1 MLSKHHEFINRRIAP
16 PETPATC
23 TAPLSVLEAQSF
35 LHIKRQKII
44 TTNCII
50 LQVVTPLRLPHAHQS
65 TYHLL
70 GLRHTEFQVV
80 PVVGLDIVLG
90 DGFDGCFGLVV
101 LTFAPSDDSEEG
113 PALVGV
119 DGRVLEKVGPSG
131 VEMLIP
137 AHLGASFYIK

>member
-1 MLSKHHEFINRRIAP
+1 MLSKHHQFINRRIAP
-16 PETPATC
+16 PQTPTTC
-23 TAPLSVLEAQSF
+23 TAPLPVLEPQSF
-35 LHIKRQKII
+35 LPIQRQKII
-44 TTNCII
+44 TTNCVI

-80 PVVGLDIVLG
+80 AVVGLDIVLG
-90 DGFDGCFGLVV
+90 GGFDGCFGLVV
-101 LTFAPSDDSEEG
+101 LTFAPCDDSEEG

-119 DGRVLEKVGPSG
+119 GGRVMGKVDPRG

-137 AHLGASFYIK
+137 AHLGVSFYIK